1 MIFENHYHNNQILL
15 VETIDQL
22 SINICVKNYIIK

>member
-1 MIFENHYHNNQILL
+1 MIFENHYYNNQILL

-22 SINICVKNYIIK
+22 PINICVKNYE